1 MLDPVK
7 MQKITQLVQSAS
19 ILNAQ
24 EKAEWLSLIGLMNDK
39 QISELEAILQ
49 SSGGVPLPT
58 TPEPPSTPKPS
69 PIMEAPTPSLGHISN
84 LPSRM
89 SDPRLAPKPAKP
101 MMPPGPER
109 DFARN
114 SKLTPMQTQQKTG
127 EPSLQIT
134 SQPAAKPFS
143 PVSDPS
149 AKPLTNS
156 NPIPSADTAAKGFNL
171 LELGD
176 IQHLT
181 AEALHHQNRANF
193 FKLISVIAEKEGY
206 FNVLSHFEES
216 PLYQD
221 YLNYGKL
228 LLSGAS
234 GDNLPLTQEEFEFVA
249 DLLQAL
255 KINRV

>member
-7 MQKITQLVQSAS
+7 MQRITQLVQNTS

-39 QISELEAILQ
+39 QISELESILQ
-49 SSGGVPLPT
+49 SSGGASVM
-58 TPEPPSTPKPS
+58 PSVSPTPKPS
-69 PIMEAPTPSLGHISN
+69 PIIEVQTPSLGHISN

-89 SDPRLAPKPAKP
+89 SDPRLSPKTPKPKV
-101 MMPPGPER
+101 PPGPDR
-109 DFARN
+109 DFARS
-114 SKLTPMQTQQKTG
+114 SKLSPMQTPK
-127 EPSLQIT
+127 
-134 SQPAAKPFS
+134 SQPSPISQPDFSLPKPTGSMVERGSVPTISS
-143 PVSDPS
+143 PILS
-149 AKPLTNS
+149 AE
-156 NPIPSADTAAKGFNL
+156 AAAKGLKL
-171 LELGD
+171 LALSD

-181 AEALHHQNRANF
+181 GEALHHQNRANF
-193 FKLISVIAEKEGY
+193 FASISALAEKEGY

>member
-1 MLDPVK
+1 MLDPIK

-39 QISELEAILQ
+39 QITELESILQ
-49 SSGGVPLPT
+49 GSGTAPIAEISS
-58 TPEPPSTPKPS
+58 SAPKPS
-69 PIMEAPTPSLGHISN
+69 PIIEAQTPSLGHISN

-89 SDPRLAPKPAKP
+89 TDPRLAPKPSKP
-101 MMPPGPER
+101 VVAPGPER

-114 SKLTPMQTQQKTG
+114 SKLSPMQAPKP
-127 EPSLQIT
+127 EPSPLQAMPA
-134 SQPAAKPFS
+134 QPIASKPFS
-143 PVSDPS
+143 PPLDPAAKRPTISSPILS
-149 AKPLTNS
+149 AE
-156 NPIPSADTAAKGFNL
+156 AAAKGLKL
-171 LELGD
+171 LAISD

-181 AEALHHQNRANF
+181 AEALHHQNRSNF
-193 FKLISVIAEKEGY
+193 FTSISALAEKEGY
-206 FNVLSHFEES
+206 FNVLTHFEES

-234 GDNLPLTQEEFEFVA
+234 GDNLPLSQEEFEFVA